1 MQNDFAAY
9 IVTDFVA
16 RTFSEAGQRE
26 KVIFEGNTGDL
37 QGKIS
42 WSVLA
47 PESFWDPL
55 SRRD

>member
-42 WSVLA
+42 GSVLA
-47 PESFWDPL
+47 PESF
-55 SRRD
+55 